1 MTTHITPR
9 ASLIGAL
16 LLCSVLQLIPAPTA
30 PLIAQAAP
38 PKASKKSATNDSA
51 KAAKTPKVKAPK
63 DSTSPKNT
71 VAKAPK
77 LPGSAFFRD
86 TTLFEVAFTTNLR
99 ALKRD
104 KGDKAPWH
112 AATLSY
118 ADSSAPNGMR
128 VVAARAR
135 TRGIW
140 RLKNCDFPPVRLN
153 FANKVAKGTAF
164 EDLDEPKLVSYCRG
178 SDTYEQFVLQ
188 EFQLYRIYRLLTPV
202 SHQVRLLRMAYTD
215 SATGKVGATK
225 YAFLVEDPAQVA
237 KAAGGKILNQ
247 QGAGPEDLEPQAATL
262 AYVFQY
268 FIGNVDFSFGGLH
281 NAELIARPD
290 GTNLPIAYD
299 FDFSGAINA
308 PYATPD
314 PSLPIKRVRQRLYR
328 GFCLQNALVPGAVAA
343 FVAKKEQIYGLY
355 RDQLGALMA
364 PKEVKET
371 LEYFD
376 EFYKATATPKDI
388 ERNLLSDCR
397 K

>member
-1 MTTHITPR
+1 MIMVTSPR
-9 ASLIGAL
+9 APRVGAL
-16 LLCSVLQLIPAPTA
+16 ILFALLPLMPSQSA
-30 PLIAQAAP
+30 PLSAQTPP
-38 PKASKKSATNDSA
+38 PKAAKKSAAKDST
-51 KAAKTPKVKAPK
+51 KAPKEAKVKAPK
-63 DSTSPKNT
+63 DPAAAT
-71 VAKAPK
+71 VATAKVPKA
-77 LPGSAFFRD
+77 PGSAFFRD
-86 TTLFEVAFTTNLR
+86 STLFEVTFTTNLR

-112 AATLSY
+112 AATLTY
-118 ADSSAPNGMR
+118 ADNGAPDGKR
-128 VVAARAR
+128 VVPVRAR

-140 RLKNCDFPPVRLN
+140 RLKNCDFPPVRFN
-153 FANKVAKGTAF
+153 FANKTAKGTAF

-178 SDTYEQFVLQ
+178 SDTYEQYVLQ

-202 SHQVRLLRMAYTD
+202 SHQVRLLRMAYAD
-215 SATGKVGATK
+215 SATGKVDVTK

-281 NAELIARPD
+281 NAELIAKPD

-299 FDFSGAINA
+299 FDFAGAINA

-343 FVAKKEQIYGLY
+343 FVAKKDQIYALY
-355 RDQLGALMA
+355 RDQLGALLS
-364 PKEVKET
+364 PKEVKEA